1 MILCYVDESST
12 VDIPDNSSHFVL
24 AGLSVPIW
32 QWRNADRQIN
42 SILTRYGLGGKEI
55 HTAWLL
61 RPYLE
66 QFRIAEFEKL
76 GWAARRTA
84 VERERNAYLLSLQKA
99 HQNKTYKQ
107 AKKNYHHTADYTH
120 LTMTERKTLLRDVAE
135 CVSGWGFARL
145 FAECIDKLHF
155 DSSKTG
161 RTVGEQA
168 LEQIVSRFEQYLKR
182 SDLDLGQRNFGLL
195 VHDNNPTVAHKHT
208 ELMRHFHAQGTLWTS
223 IERFIETPLFVDSA
237 LTSMVQIADLC
248 SYALRRYIENG
259 ETNLFNPLFIRA
271 DRIGNTVVGVR
282 HFTTAS
288 CTCEICQAH
297 RRS

>member
-1 MILCYVDESST
+1 
-12 VDIPDNSSHFVL
+12 
-24 AGLSVPIW
+24 
-32 QWRNADRQIN
+32 
-42 SILTRYGLGGKEI
+42 
-55 HTAWLL
+55 
-61 RPYLE
+61 
-66 QFRIAEFEKL
+66 
-76 GWAARRTA
+76 
-84 VERERNAYLLSLQKA
+84 
-99 HQNKTYKQ
+99 
-107 AKKNYHHTADYTH
+107 
-120 LTMTERKTLLRDVAE
+120 
-135 CVSGWGFARL
+135 
-145 FAECIDKLHF
+145 LHF